1 MGTQRPINWLPW
13 ILTAGILLI
22 LGVGTFAA
30 VSAIQNAIR
39 QTQEAARPV
48 TELSTQVARL
58 MRPTPTIIVDPVVI
72 IRQVR
77 SLSRLETIQ
86 YTIQRVITAEVGGG
100 AFSFLFRDRLLFI
113 AHGYVIAGVDLQ
125 KLRPDDILVRDNIL
139 YIQLPEA
146 EIFVATLDNE
156 KSYIYDRN
164 RGILTRGD
172 VQLETAAR
180 RVSER
185 EIREAAL
192 DDGILEVAQQNAENF
207 LYRLLMDLGD
217 YSDVIFLEPTPQP

>member
-1 MGTQRPINWLPW
+1 MENDHLKKWLPW
-13 ILTAGILLI
+13 VLTGGILLI
-22 LGVGTFAA
+22 LGFGTFYLVSTVRDALQQAQA
-30 VSAIQNAIR
+30 V
-39 QTQEAARPV
+39 ARPI
-48 TELSTQVARL
+48 TGLSTEVARI

-113 AHGYVIAGVDLQ
+113 AHGYVIAGIDLEQ
-125 KLRPDDILVRDNIL
+125 LRPEDIQVKDNVM

-156 KSYIYDRN
+156 KSYIYDRD
-164 RGILTRGD
+164 RGMLTRGD
-172 VQLETAAR
+172 IQLETAAR
-180 RVSER
+180 RASER
-185 EIREAAL
+185 EIRQSAL
-192 DDGILEVAQQNAENF
+192 DDGILDVAHQNAESF

-217 YSDVIFLEPTPQP
+217 YSDVIFLRSTPQP

>member
-1 MGTQRPINWLPW
+1 
-13 ILTAGILLI
+13 
-22 LGVGTFAA
+22 
-30 VSAIQNAIR
+30 
-39 QTQEAARPV
+39 
-48 TELSTQVARL
+48 
-58 MRPTPTIIVDPVVI
+58 IVDPVVI

-125 KLRPDDILVRDNIL
+125 KLRPDDIRVQDNIL

-146 EIFVATLDNE
+146 EIFVATLDND
-156 KSYIYDRN
+156 KSYIYDRD

-172 VQLETAAR
+172 IQLETAAR
-180 RVSER
+180 RASEH
-185 EIREAAL
+185 EIRQSAL

-217 YSDVIFLEPTPQP
+217 YSDVIFLSPTPQP